1 MLASKATKRQRASE
15 RSRASLRN
23 FIERLPYEIQN
34 KILSYLDA
42 GTLICISH
50 VSKTFYQLANDE
62 VLRRNIYKRQLM
74 KKAMKMVGEMLE
86 MTTLESQDQPSGYW
100 KLSYLKALSAWNQS
114 EHSILTSTPLAV
126 IQRELVKNVCFI
138 ILHSR
143 HVTWELTVMD
153 KSKKEATYDLAW
165 FQFFET
171 SMVLCWNGSLWPDL
185 DQISTI
191 RLHGVRRV
199 ALACPGLKVPGW
211 RSLMDVVDMERAI
224 KNMQDFGQDHHVELK
239 LVKSDMVVGLWKEQ
253 GSVAF
258 VTFTLH
264 LYRLLERSTQGS
276 SLSPHVEPMVQAPF
290 DDIDHDY
297 GLHGYQ
303 LHIALHSTEY
313 EIMSGSF
320 PELFCRRDEICNG
333 HIQLIAVHDSRLSQ
347 HVALS
352 GNVTLPWRC
361 EALRGEVKN
370 GCIMILTL
378 LNEGD
383 KPFWCVS
390 SPVATKHLEKPYSLY
405 YAAQHFQI
413 HYQDSEG
420 QVLMK
425 FGQMDPQEPFFLVS
439 LVVYLTTDKVNKHF
453 QQEF

>member
-15 RSRASLRN
+15 RSRAFLGN

-62 VLRRNIYKRQLM
+62 VFWRNIYKQLLM

-114 EHSILTSTPLAV
+114 KWKRHV
-126 IQRELVKNVCFI
+126 RV
-138 ILHSR
+138 SR
-143 HVTWELTVMD
+143 HT
-153 KSKKEATYDLAW
+153 
-165 FQFFET
+165 
-171 SMVLCWNGSLWPDL
+171 
-185 DQISTI
+185 
-191 RLHGVRRV
+191 
-199 ALACPGLKVPGW
+199 GLPQHAVEILRPGW

-224 KNMQDFGQDHHVELK
+224 KNMQDFGHDHHVELK
-239 LVKSDMVVGLWKEQ
+239 PVKPDMVVGLWKAQ

-290 DDIDHDY
+290 DDIDLDY
-297 GLHGYQ
+297 GLYGYQ

-320 PELFCRRDEICNG
+320 PQLFCRRDEICNG
-333 HIQLIAVHDSRLSQ
+333 HIQLIAVHDSRLSH
-347 HVALS
+347 HVTLS

-370 GCIMILTL
+370 GCIMTLTL
-378 LNEGD
+378 LDEGD

-439 LVVYLTTDKVNKHF
+439 LVLYLTTDKVNKHF

>member
-15 RSRASLRN
+15 RSRAFLGN

-62 VLRRNIYKRQLM
+62 VFWRNIYKQLLM

-114 EHSILTSTPLAV
+114 KWK
-126 IQRELVKNVCFI
+126 R
-138 ILHSR
+138 
-143 HVTWELTVMD
+143 
-153 KSKKEATYDLAW
+153 
-165 FQFFET
+165 
-171 SMVLCWNGSLWPDL
+171 
-185 DQISTI
+185 
-191 RLHGVRRV
+191 
-199 ALACPGLKVPGW
+199 PGW

-224 KNMQDFGQDHHVELK
+224 KNMQDFGHDHHVELK
-239 LVKSDMVVGLWKEQ
+239 PVKPDMVVGLWKAQ

-290 DDIDHDY
+290 DDIDLDY
-297 GLHGYQ
+297 GLYGYQ

-320 PELFCRRDEICNG
+320 PQLFCRRDEICNG
-333 HIQLIAVHDSRLSQ
+333 HIQLIAVHDSRLSH
-347 HVALS
+347 HVTLS

-370 GCIMILTL
+370 GCIMTLTL
-378 LNEGD
+378 LDEGD

-439 LVVYLTTDKVNKHF
+439 LVLYLTTDKVNKHF

>member
-15 RSRASLRN
+15 RSRAFLGN

-62 VLRRNIYKRQLM
+62 VFWRNIYKQLLM

-114 EHSILTSTPLAV
+114 KWKRHVRVSRHTGLPQHAVEIL
-126 IQRELVKNVCFI
+126 
-138 ILHSR
+138 R
-143 HVTWELTVMD
+143 HVTWELTVRD

-171 SMVLCWNGSLWPDL
+171 SVVLCWNGSLWPDL

-199 ALACPGLKVPGW
+199 ALACPGLKAPGW

-224 KNMQDFGQDHHVELK
+224 KNMQDFGHDHHVELK
-239 LVKSDMVVGLWKEQ
+239 PVKPDMVVGLWKAQ

-290 DDIDHDY
+290 DDIDLDY
-297 GLHGYQ
+297 GLYGYQ

-320 PELFCRRDEICNG
+320 PQLFCRRDEICNG
-333 HIQLIAVHDSRLSQ
+333 HIQLIAVHDSRLSH
-347 HVALS
+347 HVTLS

-370 GCIMILTL
+370 GCIMTLTL
-378 LNEGD
+378 LDEGD

-439 LVVYLTTDKVNKHF
+439 LVLYLTTDKVNKHF